1 MAEEAEIIQLGSR
14 GKAGRGSGKAPSA
27 AARGLASGGKSQVPR
42 APRSPRA
49 RTARPTQPAQPARPT
64 ATAAEDLTE
73 EVEVEIVDDLD
84 PVAGGAEVDPAAEI
98 LDVDP
103 AFADDPYADDPAAG
117 DPAGTED
124 AIGEDFGTP
133 DIDESTRARTESDGF
148 GAGNGAGSGDGDSA
162 GFGGGNGAGGS
173 PGGSQSRGFGQLP
186 PTVNLGAVVSEL
198 AGVLSTALGHLRN
211 VPVEQLRDLSKDP
224 LKAILQVADSLG
236 VDWHESLEEVVDFA
250 RSRISGRY
258 AIDEFGFDPEFTT
271 KVFLPIIRPLAQS
284 WFRVEVRGIENIPT
298 TGSALL
304 VSNHAGTLPLD
315 GMIVQSVVYD
325 EIGRHVRMLG
335 ADLIFKTPYSH
346 DFARRT
352 GTTMACQEDAERLLA
367 SDQLV
372 AVFPEGFKGLGKP
385 YADRYKLQRFGR
397 GGFVSA
403 AVRAQVPLIP
413 ISIVGSEEI
422 FPLIS
427 SAPTLARAMG
437 VPYFPIT
444 PTFPWL
450 GVFGLI
456 PLPSKWIIQFGE
468 AITTDELPPGAA
480 DDPMVVFNVT
490 DQVRET
496 IQHSLY
502 ALLMQRRSAFL

>member
-1 MAEEAEIIQLGSR
+1 MAEAEIIQLGSR

-27 AARGLASGGKSQVPR
+27 AARGLAASGRSRTPR
-42 APRSPRA
+42 TRTTA
-49 RTARPTQPAQPARPT
+49 RTVTAPADPVDGPESAGPIVEPELVAEEIAPET
-64 ATAAEDLTE
+64 SAPEMTAASTSEQPIVDA
-73 EVEVEIVDDLD
+73 EIVADSVDAPESD
-84 PVAGGAEVDPAAEI
+84 ETVDPAGIEDTI
-98 LDVDP
+98 
-103 AFADDPYADDPAAG
+103 AD
-117 DPAGTED
+117 
-124 AIGEDFGTP
+124 DFGTP
-133 DIDESTRARTESDGF
+133 DIDDADWAA
-148 GAGNGAGSGDGDSA
+148 AGEHDPASETAGPSGRPTGGHA
-162 GFGGGNGAGGS
+162 G
-173 PGGSQSRGFGQLP
+173 QVP
-186 PTVNLGAVVSEL
+186 PAVNLAAMVTEFAGAL
-198 AGVLSTALGHLRN
+198 TAALGSLRH
-211 VPVEQLRDLSKDP
+211 VPVEQLKDLSRDP
-224 LKAILQVADSLG
+224 LKAVFQLAETLG
-236 VDWHESLEEVVDFA
+236 VDWQESVEDVVAFT
-250 RSRISGRY
+250 RSRMSGQY

-271 KVFLPIIRPLAQS
+271 KVFLPILRPLAQN
-284 WFRVEVRGIENIPT
+284 WFRVEVRGIENLPT

-304 VSNHAGTLPLD
+304 VSNHAGTMPLD
-315 GMIVQSVVYD
+315 GMVLQSVVYD

-352 GTTMACQEDAERLLA
+352 GTTLACQEDAERLLA

-413 ISIVGSEEI
+413 VSIVGSEEI
-422 FPLIS
+422 YPLIA

-437 VPYFPIT
+437 APYFPIT
-444 PTFPWL
+444 PLFPWF
-450 GVFGLI
+450 GVLGLI

-468 AITTDELPPGAA
+468 AITTDELSPGAA
-480 DDPMVVFNVT
+480 EDPMVVFNVT

-502 ALLMQRRSAFL
+502 ALLMQRRSAFF